1 MRGTNKAK
9 EPAPRMTINMELEIS
24 SLFPLRLAF
33 SEFDQ
38 PFATARLEFA
48 FRELVVLI
56 SVSLLEVGDK
66 RCGVCWRKRLAF
78 GHCFSPNL

>member
-33 SEFDQ
+33 SEFD
-38 PFATARLEFA
+38 
-48 FRELVVLI
+48 
-56 SVSLLEVGDK
+56 
-66 RCGVCWRKRLAF
+66 
-78 GHCFSPNL
+78 